1 MVVALIIYINKCIH
15 ASSQIILALNYLTGV
30 SEGKKTQENQVPLT
44 QKEGKILHCSERRGI
59 YKGIGWHDCNG
70 VQR

>member
-1 MVVALIIYINKCIH
+1 MVFCMGDRNVGI
-15 ASSQIILALNYLTGV
+15 T
-30 SEGKKTQENQVPLT
+30 ENQVPLT